1 MFSLETYGGCGTV
14 ARTRGAERAP
24 PPRRSSSTT
33 IMIAVVAIVR
43 EPAKI
48 PVVMVAV
55 VITDL
60 MMPIFV
66 GLCGSLQSSEC
77 KHTDGGR
84 GGQGEDCP
92 AHGEKLLLDEGP
104 DAIFTT
110 VYMVPFRRT
119 ETHLVGYKLDTCLG
133 VNVR

>member
-1 MFSLETYGGCGTV
+1 MFSLETYGDAAHLPGRGERSGPRPLV
-14 ARTRGAERAP
+14 A
-24 PPRRSSSTT
+24 SSTT

-43 EPAKI
+43 EPAEI

-55 VITDL
+55 VITDR

-66 GLCGSLQSSEC
+66 SLCGSLQSGEC
-77 KHTDGGR
+77 KRTDGGR
-84 GGQGEDCP
+84 RGQGDDCP
-92 AHGEKLLLDEGP
+92 AHGEKLPLVEGP
-104 DAIFTT
+104 DVIFTT